1 MASDCASVTF
11 ACAVEWLMAIGSH
24 IIPRF
29 YLEQFANANRRKG
42 RSGNVWVYEKGKPP
56 RQASTKAQG
65 YENGYFAF
73 VRSDGRRDE
82 SFETQ
87 LAKLENR
94 CDDVLV
100 CAKSKLFDLRV
111 LIHRTTLAFY
121 MGLLFARSTSR
132 RKFSAGNWAK
142 LKGPFS
148 QLEFNEEYV
157 QDTAAHYT
165 EYTGEVVTP
174 EQVRQLI
181 RKQAQRF
188 SEKEMIGNTFIQDL
202 LFHAEVMK
210 TELVPRAWQVWQAPT
225 GTEFVTSDNPVVT
238 FVRLKEDLWHPGHGF
253 RQPGV
258 VVAFPLAPTACL
270 TVGFADRPEF
280 QEVDAATVTL
290 LNDIVV
296 RCSDRFVYSKTLSE
310 EIKKMVNEV
319 GRTSVPGETAFV
331 GAFPDAQRIEE
342 HLRRTMGIRRRKAN

>member
-1 MASDCASVTF
+1 
-11 ACAVEWLMAIGSH
+11 MAIGSH
-24 IIPRF
+24 TIPRF
-29 YLEQFANANRRKG
+29 YLEQFADANRRKG
-42 RSGNVWVYEKGKPP
+42 KAGRVWTYEKGKEPQL
-56 RQASTKAQG
+56 RATDSQG

-73 VRSDGRRDE
+73 VRADGILDE
-82 SFETQ
+82 SFE
-87 LAKLENR
+87 AKLATLEER
-94 CDDVLV
+94 CNEELV
-100 CAKSKLFDLRV
+100 CAKSRLFDLGV

-132 RKFSAGNWAK
+132 KKFSAGNWAK

-157 QDTAAHYT
+157 QDTAAHFS
-165 EYTGEVVTP
+165 ESTGELVTP
-174 EQVRQLI
+174 EQIRQMI
-181 RKQAQRF
+181 HKQAQRF
-188 SEKEMIGNTFIQDL
+188 SEKEITGNTFIQDL

-210 TELVPRAWQVWQAPT
+210 AELVPRAWQVWQAPT

-238 FVRLKEDLWHPGHGF
+238 FIRLKEDLWHPGHGF

-270 TVGFADRPEF
+270 TIGFADHPEF
-280 QEVDAATVTL
+280 QEVDAGTATR
-290 LNDIVV
+290 LNDIIV

-310 EIKKMVNEV
+310 ELKAMVNEV

-331 GAFPDAQRIEE
+331 GAYPDAQRIEE
-342 HLRRTMGIRRRKAN
+342 HLRRTMGIRRRAKGI